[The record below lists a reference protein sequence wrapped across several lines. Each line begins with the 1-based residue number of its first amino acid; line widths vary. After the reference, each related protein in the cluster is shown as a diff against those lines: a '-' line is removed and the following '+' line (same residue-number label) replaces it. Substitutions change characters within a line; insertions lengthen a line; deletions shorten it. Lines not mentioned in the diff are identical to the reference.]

1 MVRMNYF
8 YKKNYTTAALS
19 LQHFSQNQ
27 IIFFFFFDILH
38 KCHLS
43 YICLTCKGSYHLK
56 VMPAFNAC
64 FHLIFPLQILYLVV

>member
-8 YKKNYTTAALS
+8 YKKNYTTAALP

-27 IIFFFFFDILH
+27 IIFFFIFDILH

-43 YICLTCKGSYHLK
+43 YICLTGYGSYHLK
-56 VMPAFNAC
+56 VMPAFTLFFLC
-64 FHLIFPLQILYLVV
+64 KYYI

>member
-8 YKKNYTTAALS
+8 YKKLYHS
-19 LQHFSQNQ
+19 R
-27 IIFFFFFDILH
+27 IITSTFFTKSNNIFLFFDILH

-56 VMPAFNAC
+56 VMPAFTLFFFANTVFSC
-64 FHLIFPLQILYLVV
+64 IINIK

>member
-8 YKKNYTTAALS
+8 YRKNYTTAALS

-27 IIFFFFFDILH
+27 ILFFFIFDVLH

-43 YICLTCKGSYHLK
+43 FLRLTYNDYYHLK
-56 VMPAFNAC
+56 VHSHYTLFFLC
-64 FHLIFPLQILYLVV
+64 KYYI